1 MELYLFWNMITG
13 SQRIIFQAYFMMK
26 LIQSQGS
33 MKLEQNGW
41 YTGNILKKIIKGLNF
56 KPTVDLF
63 ATRVNT
69 QLPQFILV
77 RPDPE
82 TKGVNAFTLWWE
94 NLSFHAFPPF
104 ICISKVL
111 QKVWYGKAE
120 GILVVP
126 DWPNQQ

>member
-1 MELYLFWNMITG
+1 MELYLFWDMITG
-13 SQRIIFQAYFMMK
+13 LQRIIFQAYFMRR

-33 MKLEQNGW
+33 MKLEQNGS

-56 KPTVDLF
+56 KPTVDLI

-69 QLPQFILV
+69 QLPEFILL

-94 NLSFHAFPPF
+94 NLSFYAFPSF

-111 QKVWYGKAE
+111 QKVWYGKEE

-126 DWPNQQ
+126 DWSNQQ

>member
-1 MELYLFWNMITG
+1 MELYLFWDMITG
-13 SQRIIFQAYFMMK
+13 LQRIIFQAYFMRR

-33 MKLEQNGW
+33 MKLEQNGS

-56 KPTVDLF
+56 KPTVDLI

-69 QLPQFILV
+69 QLPEFILL

-94 NLSFHAFPPF
+94 NLSFYAFPSF

-111 QKVWYGKAE
+111 QKVWYGKEE
-120 GILVVP
+120 GILVVS
-126 DWPNQQ
+126 DWSNQQ